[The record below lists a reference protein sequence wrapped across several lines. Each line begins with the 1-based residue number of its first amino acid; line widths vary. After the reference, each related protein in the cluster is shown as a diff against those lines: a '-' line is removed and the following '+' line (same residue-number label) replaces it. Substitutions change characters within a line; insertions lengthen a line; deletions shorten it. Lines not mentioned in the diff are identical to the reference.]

1 MLNST
6 IGKIIYL
13 PACLFCFT
21 IQFLFA
27 QQPTQAEINKMIKD
41 AQALSKKYTNDT
53 AVDKVFKTQPKN
65 NSGTVSSTYSADP
78 SSYGNVDNWKFPPK
92 QTVLLASIPSKV
104 LSKAELVNFLNE
116 TYSQLSKKFQAGISS
131 SIQSIA
137 AKYNNNG
144 AKIADVAV
152 VGWYT
157 NYREEAIL
165 LLIKAATFSP
175 DDGMLLN
182 NCAAILNMS
191 GFEQKAIPIL
201 KYILQSFP
209 SDAMVLNNLG
219 QAYAGLGE
227 MDTAMV
233 YLARCMKIAPENSEA
248 CNTAGQ
254 IEATKGNK
262 ESAIKYFEKSIKSA
276 YSKPPYLKLRKL
288 KKDSEI
294 APLVR
299 PRVKIPEY
307 FNLFRYDLPA
317 QCTSTD
323 NTAVADEEH
332 KAFREMAIKQ
342 GQFYGAKY
350 GVLAQKEAQKNM
362 QLMKANGAG
371 RLLKKDEFMGTPFH
385 EFCGI
390 MAGELQTSFNKAL
403 EDFTKLTSKK
413 FGADFK
419 ILDDEYENNLRII
432 KVGFTEREKGCG
444 DGKPNINCPT
454 LKEKCTGF
462 NKLANQY
469 LPKFA
474 VLTEEWQ
481 KKGWHVFQ
489 QYFDELGYW
498 QYLNLHPLGDDKFKL
513 QYYEN
518 IIKYMGM
525 MVSICQTKIIK
536 PCEFTA
542 TKSSKESN
550 AIDEAECPLEIS
562 VPFIVGKFELD
573 CDRISFSAGEGAV
586 FGYEKNFKT
595 KQSTL
600 SVGIGAKLE
609 LGLSAGPVKTGVSAG
624 VGETLFITFDGNN
637 KVSDFGLKVEAKASA
652 GVEAGGSKELA
663 SKKSINIK
671 KDLTKSETAVSTTFG
686 INSGCNFNEGPFK
699 GMIGPNPEIQL
710 NKNVNIYKPD

>member
-1 MLNST
+1 MV
-6 IGKIIYL
+6 
-13 PACLFCFT
+13 
-21 IQFLFA
+21 
-27 QQPTQAEINKMIKD
+27 KD
-41 AQALSKKYTNDT
+41 AQALAKKYTKDT
-53 AVDKVFKTQPKN
+53 AVDKAFKSQPKN
-65 NSGTVSSTYSADP
+65 NTEVVNPVYSSDP
-78 SSYGNVDNWKFPPK
+78 GSYGNVDNWKFPPK
-92 QTVLLASIPSKV
+92 QTALLASITSKV
-104 LSKAELVNFLNE
+104 LSKTELVNFLNE
-116 TYSQLSKKFQAGISS
+116 TYLQLSKKFQASITSS
-131 SIQSIA
+131 AQSIT

-157 NYREEAIL
+157 NYREEALL

-175 DDGMLLN
+175 DDGILLN

-191 GFEQKAIPIL
+191 GIEQKAIPIL

-227 MDTAMV
+227 TDTAMV
-233 YLARCMKIAPENSEA
+233 YLARCIKIAPENSEA

-262 ESAIKYFEKSIKSA
+262 ESAIKYFEKSMKSA
-276 YSKPPYLKLRKL
+276 YSKPAYLKLRKL
-288 KKDSEI
+288 KKDAEI

-307 FNLFRYDLPA
+307 FNLFKYELPD
-317 QCTSTD
+317 QCISTD
-323 NTAVADEEH
+323 NAAVAEAAH
-332 KAFREMAIKQ
+332 NAFREMATKQ
-342 GQFYGAKY
+342 AQVYGARY
-350 GVLAQKEAQKNM
+350 GVLAQKEAQKAM
-362 QLMKANGAG
+362 QLMNTNGAA
-371 RLLKKDEFMGTPFH
+371 RTLKKDEFIGTPFH
-385 EFCGI
+385 GFCSV
-390 MAGELQTSFNKAL
+390 MAGELQTNFNKAL
-403 EDFTKLTSKK
+403 NDFTKLTTLK
-413 FGADFK
+413 FNADFK
-419 ILDDEYENNLRII
+419 ILNDEYENNLRII
-432 KVGFTEREKGCG
+432 KAGFTEREKGCG
-444 DGKPNINCPT
+444 DGKPNTNCPT
-454 LKEKCTGF
+454 QAEKCTAY

-481 KKGWHVFQ
+481 KKGWHIFQ
-489 QYFDELGYW
+489 QYFDELVYW
-498 QYLNLHPLGDDKFKL
+498 QYLTLHPVSDDKFNM

-525 MVSICQTKIIK
+525 MVNIGQTKIVK

-562 VPFIVGKFELD
+562 IPFIIGKFELD

-586 FGYEKNFKT
+586 FGYEKNFIT

-609 LGLSAGPVKTGVSAG
+609 LGLSVGPVKAGVSAG

-637 KVSDFGLKVEAKASA
+637 KVSDFGLKAEAKASA

-663 SKKSINIK
+663 SKKSIDIK
-671 KDLTKSETAVSTTFG
+671 KDLTKREAAVSTTFG

-699 GMIGPNPEIQL
+699 GMIGPKPAVQL